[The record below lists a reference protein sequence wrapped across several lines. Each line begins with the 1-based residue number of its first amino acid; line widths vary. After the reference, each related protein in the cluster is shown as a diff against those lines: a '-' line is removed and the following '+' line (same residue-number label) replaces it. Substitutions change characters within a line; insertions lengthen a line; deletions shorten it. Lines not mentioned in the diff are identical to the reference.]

1 MRDDLESQREQ
12 AKRRPA
18 ESQAIDLDDDN
29 EDDANQTK
37 NGVTA
42 TLSASDTDEPSS
54 VTPMSVLKELAAERQ
69 NRERIKP
76 DADFVE
82 IDPPSLTY
90 KVLTYNVWFEE
101 SVCMTQ
107 RMAALGNIIDT
118 ERADFVF
125 LQVGRGGAGRARGKG
140 AGLQICATPG
150 SAW

>member
-1 MRDDLESQREQ
+1 MRT
-12 AKRRPA
+12 
-18 ESQAIDLDDDN
+18 LD
-29 EDDANQTK
+29 T
-37 NGVTA
+37 V
-42 TLSASDTDEPSS
+42 EPSS
-54 VTPMSVLKELAAERQ
+54 ATPMNNLLKELAAERQ

-76 DADFVE
+76 KADVVE
-82 IDPPSLTY
+82 VAPPSLSY

-125 LQVGRGGAGRARGKG
+125 LQVGRGGAGRATGDG
-140 AGLQICATPG
+140 ATPG